1 MKARVSTM
9 STPGSAK
16 GTAASLSVGG
26 VTHLAGT
33 AHFASDMRVL
43 SAIEYDRSAPQVPRQ
58 LVDAEPA
65 AVVQAEAEGSARPAA
80 VVQVES
86 DRSAYFSVLGELLG
100 PRGMMTVPMSLSKV
114 MMSLSRIAIINE
126 T

>member
-1 MKARVSTM
+1 MPKGLLHDGEKGNFTVEHPWCAAAHTPVICQVS
-9 STPGSAK
+9 GKRADGRDNVK
-16 GTAASLSVGG
+16 
-26 VTHLAGT
+26 AGT

-80 VVQVES
+80 VVQV
-86 DRSAYFSVLGELLG
+86 DRSHFKIPEELVEHPG
-100 PRGMMTVPMSLSKV
+100 SKYQ
-114 MMSLSRIAIINE
+114 RA
-126 T
+126 